1 MKQVVV
7 YLRPEQLPAVKQALY
22 DAEIRH
28 LTAISVL
35 GTAPKSEQQ
44 MYRGVEREVELFRRM
59 RVEVNVQDAMLE
71 TTIDAISRGAME
83 SGGFGKIFVTELHD
97 VAMGVRDQVSGR
109 DVLKRIEDDEIKFI
123 DLKFVDLFGTLQHL
137 TVPTSIV
144 DEDTFRHGVGFDG
157 SSVRGFQK
165 INESDMILMPDPN
178 SVFRDPV
185 FDDPALS
192 VFCDVI
198 DPDGYRPYSRDPR
211 GVARRAEK
219 LLRALGIADV
229 AYFGPELEFFVF
241 DEVRYDQATQHGYYF
256 LNSAAAFWSTGGE
269 SGPSLGH
276 QAARKQAYFAAPP
289 VDQYNNLR
297 SKISDVLE
305 LAGLEPELHH
315 HEVGAAGQCEIGF
328 RFGTLL
334 LQADSAI
341 KYKYVVKNVVDRYGK
356 TVTFMPKPLLQENGS
371 GMHVNISLS
380 KDDQNLFYGAGG
392 YADLSD
398 SAIHFIGGLLKH
410 APALCAFCAPTTNS
424 YRRLVRTWYTRSAI
438 AAPASACRCWPRR
451 PRRSGSSS
459 ARRTLRRILILHSPL
474 FCWPGSMASATRSC
488 RPIRSTKTSTS
499 WPRRRAERPSHG
511 RHHRW
516 KNRSMRW
523 RWTTN
528 SWCATASS
536 RPT

>member
-1 MKQVVV
+1 
-7 YLRPEQLPAVKQALY
+7 
-22 DAEIRH
+22 
-28 LTAISVL
+28 
-35 GTAPKSEQQ
+35 
-44 MYRGVEREVELFRRM
+44 
-59 RVEVNVQDAMLE
+59 
-71 TTIDAISRGAME
+71 
-83 SGGFGKIFVTELHD
+83 
-97 VAMGVRDQVSGR
+97 MGVRDQVSGR

-424 YRRLVRTWYTRSAI
+424 YRRLVPGYEAPMNLVYSQRNRSA
-438 AAPASACRCWPRR
+438 C
-451 PRRSGSSS
+451 
-459 ARRTLRRILILHSPL
+459 
-474 FCWPGSMASATRSC
+474 
-488 RPIRSTKTSTS
+488 IRV
-499 WPRRRAERPSHG
+499 P
-511 RHHRW
+511 
-516 KNRSMRW
+516 ML
-523 RWTTN
+523 
-528 SWCATASS
+528 ATAPKAKRIEFRTPDPSANPYLAFASILLAGIDGIRNQIVPPDPIDEDIYELAETARGAAIARTPSS
-536 RPT
+536 LEESIDALEVDNEFLVRDGVFTPDLIENYIEFKRENEIDFVRLRPHPGEFTLYFNV